1 LPGFLQ
7 HRLLISEFKGL
18 KFLII
23 ISFQLCEIDFFS
35 SAILEIDNSHS
46 LAGNIVVHFFL
57 PEVREVYELEKLW
70 TLGPKYDDQTKAML
84 EEDKL
89 RQAAELGIKLDKP
102 VPELDENLDD
112 LDIDPL
118 GLDDPR
124 RY

>member
-1 LPGFLQ
+1 MRFTSLT
-7 HRLLISEFKGL
+7 
-18 KFLII
+18 
-23 ISFQLCEIDFFS
+23 
-35 SAILEIDNSHS
+35 SAILGIY

-84 EEDKL
+84 EEEKL
-89 RQAAELGIKLDKP
+89 RQSAELGISLQKP
-102 VPELDENLDD
+102 VTELDEKLNDP
-112 LDIDPL
+112 DIDPL

>member
-1 LPGFLQ
+1 MLQYAQFWEIEKIHYLPG
-7 HRLLISEFKGL
+7 
-18 KFLII
+18 
-23 ISFQLCEIDFFS
+23 
-35 SAILEIDNSHS
+35 NM
-46 LAGNIVVHFFL
+46 VVHFFL

-84 EEDKL
+84 REEKL

-102 VPELDENLDD
+102 VTELDENLDD
-112 LDIDPL
+112 PDIDPL

>member
-1 LPGFLQ
+1 M
-7 HRLLISEFKGL
+7 RLT
-18 KFLII
+18 
-23 ISFQLCEIDFFS
+23 S
-35 SAILEIDNSHS
+35 SQVQFWKIDNSHS

-102 VPELDENLDD
+102 VSELDENLDD

>member
-1 LPGFLQ
+1 M
-7 HRLLISEFKGL
+7 RLA
-18 KFLII
+18 
-23 ISFQLCEIDFFS
+23 S
-35 SAILEIDNSHS
+35 SLTSAVLGIY

-84 EEDKL
+84 EEEKL
-89 RQAAELGIKLDKP
+89 RQAAELGIKLEKP
-102 VPELDENLDD
+102 VTELDENLDD
-112 LDIDPL
+112 PDIDPL